1 MDAFKAFKYFMA
13 VKLHFTSE
21 KYDVF
26 ESNGRVN
33 YPIQAFEKRNDKKLF
48 EKLSRK
54 FSNDKDLIQFLV
66 ANFAYGNK
74 NVVYSD
80 CSDECYTTWIKRKE
94 SRTQVFANDVR
105 TIIDH
110 LEFNKIDPSMLYSI
124 ETGMPELLNLYLG
137 GRVTLETMV
146 ILQDFD
152 DYLRTWEPMIML
164 WHDHFLLIKKVKR
177 FVKYDSNR
185 VYYYYQ
191 ELQETKERN
200 RYGT

>member
-1 MDAFKAFKYFMA
+1 MA
-13 VKLHFTSE
+13 IKLHFTSE

-26 ESNGRVN
+26 EMNGRVN
-33 YPIQAFEKRNDKKLF
+33 YPRQAFEKRNDKKLF

-54 FSNDKDLIQFLV
+54 FSTEKDLIQFLA

-80 CSDECYTTWIKRKE
+80 ASDEHYHEWLKRKE

-105 TIIDH
+105 TIVNH
-110 LEFNKIDPSMLYSI
+110 LEFNRIDPLMLYSI
-124 ETGMPELLNLYLG
+124 DNGMPELLSLFLG
-137 GRVTLETMV
+137 GHITLETMV

-152 DYLRTWEPMIML
+152 DYLKKWEPMIML
-164 WHDHFLLIKKVKR
+164 WHDHFLIIRKVKR
-177 FVKYDSNR
+177 FVKYDAYK
-185 VYYYYQ
+185 VQYYYQ
-191 ELQETKERN
+191 QLQETQESN